1 MEDRSRSRSLLALGV
16 LVPFFTFSVW
26 VSLHHG
32 WLGFVDTAVHGG
44 WETQIFFDLV
54 IALVVASTVVVRDA
68 RRRGLRAWPWLV
80 ATALLGSI
88 GTLGYF
94 VYRAVPGVG
103 RAPTPEA

>member
-1 MEDRSRSRSLLALGV
+1 MEDRSRSRSLLALAV

-32 WLGFVDTAVHGG
+32 WLGFIDTAIQGG
-44 WETQIFFDLV
+44 WETQIFLDLV

-88 GTLGYF
+88 GMLGYF

-103 RAPTPEA
+103 RAPAPEA